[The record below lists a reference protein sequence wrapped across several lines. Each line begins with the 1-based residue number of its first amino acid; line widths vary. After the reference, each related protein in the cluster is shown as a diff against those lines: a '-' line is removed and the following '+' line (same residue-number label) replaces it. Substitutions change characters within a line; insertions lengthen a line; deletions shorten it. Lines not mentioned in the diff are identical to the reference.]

1 MSEKNKMKAY
11 LSCIPAVL
19 SVLFL
24 GSAELAA
31 QDSSAVMLMSRADS
45 LRKEYRFSEA
55 AAIYAEAS
63 ACASDS
69 MLSLRIGDKLLLAE
83 NGESMAGF
91 VSEPKVVARHG
102 FTLDEFYLFY
112 PLPDRSW
119 VPVPNQLDTAG
130 TCAFSRATFIPGHVA
145 SPDPGDKLYY
155 SAPDISGAMNI
166 YMTEFR
172 DSLWSIPSML
182 TESMTS
188 SADEICPMLSPDGK
202 TMYFSSSGL
211 YGIGGYDIY
220 MSVWDEARGE
230 WGEPQN
236 MGLPFSSPAD
246 DFLYMNTADGK
257 YTIFASNRACSKD
270 SVYVY
275 VLEYDPMPVRKEIT
289 DTGVLRHICS
299 LDPDEDMPSVDSR
312 GSASDSIPENPDTQ
326 RYMLKVAEVR
336 SCRDSLYSCMATI
349 DSDRQAA
356 ASGDVTEADRAM
368 LQERIQAQEMRL
380 PGLQDSLSRAME
392 ELQKIEME
400 FLFNG
405 VVIDPDKLQAESD
418 REVVGASAGFAFTR
432 MNPGKMP
439 EMKFE
444 VPVKKFDYS
453 FMILPEGRFAEDN
466 TLPDGLVY
474 QIQMCILS
482 SKAKTSQLKGLSP
495 VFETRT
501 ASGKY
506 IYRVGVFRTY
516 NDVLARLNAV
526 KKAGFKTA
534 YIVPF
539 YDGKVI
545 KMAEAKALEK
555 EKQTSVTYK
564 IEMSPEGGILPD
576 VALKALGQFGA
587 KDIAKSEKDGQVT
600 YVAGPF
606 SAEAK
611 AEEAAAAVRAA
622 GVSDVTVTSEKTD
635 AQQ

>member
-11 LSCIPAVL
+11 LSCIPVAL
-19 SVLFL
+19 TALFL
-24 GSAELAA
+24 GSSDLAA

-45 LRKEYRFSEA
+45 LIKEYRFSDA

-63 ACASDS
+63 GCTRDS
-69 MLSLRIGDKLLLAE
+69 LLRLRIGDKQLLAE
-83 NGESMAGF
+83 NGESMTGF
-91 VSEPKVVARHG
+91 VCEPDVVARHG

-119 VPVPNQLDTAG
+119 APVPNQLDTAG
-130 TCAFSRATFIPGHVA
+130 ICAFSRATFVPGHVA
-145 SPDPGDKLYY
+145 SPAAGDRLYF

-182 TESMTS
+182 SESMTS

-202 TMYFSSSGL
+202 TMYFASSGL

-220 MSVWDEARGE
+220 MSAWDEARGE

-246 DFLYMNTADGK
+246 DFLYMNTPDGK
-257 YTIFASNRACSKD
+257 YTIFASNRGCSKD

-275 VLEYDPMPVRKEIT
+275 VLEYDPMPVRKEIA
-289 DTGVLRHICS
+289 DADMLRRICS
-299 LDPDEDMPSVDSR
+299 LAPDEDMSSVDTRVS
-312 GSASDSIPENPDTQ
+312 SCDSIPENTDTQ
-326 RYMLKVAEVR
+326 RYMQKVAEVR
-336 SCRDSLYSCMATI
+336 SCRDSLYGCMAMI
-349 DSDRQAA
+349 DNDRQVM
-356 ASGDVTEADRAM
+356 ASEETPEADKAM
-368 LQERIQAQEMRL
+368 LQERILALEMRL
-380 PGLQDSLSRAME
+380 PELQDSLSRAME
-392 ELQKIEME
+392 DLQKIEME

-405 VVIDPDKLQAESD
+405 VVIDPDKIQAESD
-418 REVVGASAGFAFTR
+418 REVVGASSGFAFTR

-444 VPVKKFDYS
+444 VPEKKFDYS
-453 FMILPEGRFAEDN
+453 FMILPQGRFAEDN

-482 SKAKTSQLKGLSP
+482 SKAKPSQLKGLSP

-501 ASGKY
+501 PSGKY

-516 NDVLARLNAV
+516 NDVLACLNAV

-539 YDGKVI
+539 NNGKVI

-555 EKQTSVTYK
+555 EKKQDEIFRIV
-564 IEMSPEGGILPD
+564 MAPEGGILPD
-576 VALKALGQFGA
+576 IALKALGQFGA
-587 KDIAKSEKDGQVT
+587 KDIAKSEKDGRIT
-600 YVAGPF
+600 FVAGPF
-606 SAEAK
+606 SGRGK

-622 GVSDVTVTSEKTD
+622 GVADVGVSAAGTGDDE
-635 AQQ
+635 

>member
-11 LSCIPAVL
+11 LSCVTVVMSA
-19 SVLFL
+19 LFL
-24 GSAELAA
+24 GSPGLAA
-31 QDSSAVMLMSRADS
+31 QDSSALVLMSRADS
-45 LRKEYRFSEA
+45 LRKEYRFNEA

-63 ACASDS
+63 ACTVDS
-69 MLSLRIGDKLLLAE
+69 LLKLRIGDRILLAE

-91 VSEPKVVARHG
+91 VSEPNVVARHG
-102 FTLDEFYLFY
+102 FSLDEFYLFY

-130 TCAFSRATFIPGHVA
+130 TCSFSRATFVPGHAA
-145 SPDPGDKLYY
+145 SPSPGEKLYF

-182 TESMTS
+182 NESMTS

-202 TMYFSSSGL
+202 TMYFASSGL
-211 YGIGGYDIY
+211 YGVGGYDIY
-220 MSVWDEARGE
+220 MSAWDDARGE

-236 MGLPFSSPAD
+236 MGFPFSSPAD
-246 DFLYMNTADGK
+246 DFMYMNTPDGK
-257 YTIFASNRACSKD
+257 YTIFASNRSCSKD
-270 SVYVY
+270 SVYLY
-275 VLEYDPMPVRKEIT
+275 VLEYDPMPVRKEIA
-289 DTGVLRHICS
+289 DYDMLRRICN
-299 LDPDEDMPSVDSR
+299 LDPDEDMPSVDTR
-312 GSASDSIPENPDTQ
+312 GASYDAIPENADTR
-326 RYMLKVAEVR
+326 RYMNKVAEVR
-336 SCRDSLYSCMATI
+336 SCRDSLYGCMAMI
-349 DSDRQAA
+349 DNDRQVM
-356 ASGDVTEADRAM
+356 ASEETSEADRAI
-368 LQERIQAQEMRL
+368 LQERILAQEMRL

-405 VVIDPDKLQAESD
+405 VVIDPDKIQAESD
-418 REVVGASAGFAFTR
+418 REVVGASGGFAFTK

-439 EMKFE
+439 EMRFE
-444 VPVKKFDYS
+444 VPEKEFDYS

-482 SKAKTSQLKGLSP
+482 SKAKVSQLKGLSP

-501 ASGKY
+501 PSGKY

-516 NDVLARLNAV
+516 NDVLACLNAV

-539 YDGKVI
+539 NDGKVI
-545 KMAEAKALEK
+545 KMAEAKTLEQ
-555 EKQTSVTYK
+555 EKKTELIFRV
-564 IEMSPEGGILPD
+564 IMSPEGGILPD
-576 VALKALGQFGA
+576 VALKALEQFGA
-587 KDIAKSEKDGQVT
+587 RDIAKSEKDGRIT
-600 YVAGPF
+600 FVAGPF
-606 SAEAK
+606 SRQEK

-622 GVSDVTVTSEKTD
+622 GVADVEISAAENEVTE
-635 AQQ
+635 

>member
-188 SADEICPMLSPDGK
+188 FADEICPMLSPDGK

-257 YTIFASNRACSKD
+257 YTIFASNRASMYMCLNTIRCRSARK
-270 SVYVY
+270 SLIPVY
-275 VLEYDPMPVRKEIT
+275 
-289 DTGVLRHICS
+289 
-299 LDPDEDMPSVDSR
+299 
-312 GSASDSIPENPDTQ
+312 
-326 RYMLKVAEVR
+326 
-336 SCRDSLYSCMATI
+336 
-349 DSDRQAA
+349 
-356 ASGDVTEADRAM
+356 
-368 LQERIQAQEMRL
+368 
-380 PGLQDSLSRAME
+380 
-392 ELQKIEME
+392 
-400 FLFNG
+400 
-405 VVIDPDKLQAESD
+405 
-418 REVVGASAGFAFTR
+418 
-432 MNPGKMP
+432 
-439 EMKFE
+439 
-444 VPVKKFDYS
+444 
-453 FMILPEGRFAEDN
+453 
-466 TLPDGLVY
+466 
-474 QIQMCILS
+474 
-482 SKAKTSQLKGLSP
+482 
-495 VFETRT
+495 
-501 ASGKY
+501 
-506 IYRVGVFRTY
+506 
-516 NDVLARLNAV
+516 
-526 KKAGFKTA
+526 
-534 YIVPF
+534 
-539 YDGKVI
+539 
-545 KMAEAKALEK
+545 
-555 EKQTSVTYK
+555 
-564 IEMSPEGGILPD
+564 
-576 VALKALGQFGA
+576 
-587 KDIAKSEKDGQVT
+587 
-600 YVAGPF
+600 
-606 SAEAK
+606 
-611 AEEAAAAVRAA
+611 
-622 GVSDVTVTSEKTD
+622 
-635 AQQ
+635 